1 MRFDGKSTGLF
12 SDEEPKKKRKKKIKI
27 TEDQYNRL
35 SESLHV
41 DGVEI
46 FAKDGNLVTGD
57 GQSYEMCVIKSFLC
71 VDLTVEEIKQ
81 KGSDY
86 IIKLDTPIGKK
97 ESKIKLDKLQ
107 NIITQIGEDE
117 IEFDT
122 KTSEGEI
129 ITIKLKKTKDEI
141 NEEDEASTDSG
152 SSSGGGSQWSS
163 GASSYTNLTRGKAN
177 PIGNTQWSSGSSSY
191 KNITRGKANPL

>member
-97 ESKIKLDKLQ
+97 ESKISLDKLQ
-107 NIITQIGEDE
+107 KIITQIGEDE

-122 KTSEGEI
+122 KTSKSEI
-129 ITIKLKKTKDEI
+129 LTIRLKKTKDEI
-141 NEEDEASTDSG
+141 IEEDDDSTDSG
-152 SSSGGGSQWSS
+152 SSSGGGSKWET
-163 GASSYTNLTRGKAN
+163 GLTRGKAN
-177 PIGNTQWSSGSSSY
+177 PIDNTVWSSGASSY
-191 KNITRGKANPL
+191 KNITRGPANPL

>member
-12 SDEEPKKKRKKKIKI
+12 SDEEPKKKRKKRIKI

-41 DGVEI
+41 DGIEI
-46 FAKDGNLVTGD
+46 FAKDGNLVTD
-57 GQSYEMCVIKSFLC
+57 NGQSYEMCVIKSFLC

-97 ESKIKLDKLQ
+97 ESKINLDKLQ
-107 NIITQIGEDE
+107 KVITQIGEDE

-122 KTSEGEI
+122 KTFEGEI
-129 ITIKLKKTKDEI
+129 ITIRLKKTKDEI

-152 SSSGGGSQWSS
+152 SSSGGGSQW
-163 GASSYTNLTRGKAN
+163 GTGLTRGKAN
-177 PIGNTQWSSGSSSY
+177 PIDNTVWSSGASSY
-191 KNITRGKANPL
+191 KNITRGPANPL